1 MSLSDKVRAAV
12 DAAPVVDLHTHLF
25 APQFGKLNLWGI
37 DELLTYHYLVA
48 ETLRA
53 EPSVTPEA
61 FYART
66 KQEQADLVWESL
78 FVKRSPLSEAC
89 AGVLTVLDAF
99 NLKGLK
105 EARAFY
111 AGRNVGQHLED
122 VLRLAGVEAL
132 TMTNDPCDPAERAV
146 WDAGTQPDPRFY
158 AALRLDRLVYGA
170 PSSSP
175 RGTVLGLRSAS
186 TGDGEGVGGG
196 DLRSQLDH
204 WIARMRPRYLAIS
217 VTEVETPPQAVL
229 DVCRDHNL
237 PFAMMIGVRRAVN
250 PRLQSAGDGMS
261 VVDLSPL
268 ERLAK
273 ANADVRFL
281 VTTLARENAH
291 GLCVVARKFANVL
304 PFGCWW
310 FMNQPSLVEDTTLMR
325 LEMLGPT
332 FVPQHSDARIFDQL
346 IYKWRHS
353 RKAIANAL
361 IRRYEAMVV
370 PPADTQIDRDAKD
383 LMGGI
388 AREWLSGDGSPW
400 SRGENLNGA
409 DGALARAEGG
419 TVGGSAEGGDAKTV
433 LRKSTGVAS
442 QVEGDRWRS
451 GS

>member
-1 MSLSDKVRAAV
+1 MTLADKVRAAV

-25 APQFGKLNLWGI
+25 APQFGALNLWGI

-48 ETLRA
+48 ETLRT

-66 KQEQADLVWESL
+66 KKEQADLVWESL

-99 NLKGLK
+99 NLKDLG
-105 EARAFY
+105 EARDFY
-111 AGRNVGQHLED
+111 AGRTVEQHLED

-158 AALRLDRLVYGA
+158 AALRLDRLLPIGGRQGGG
-170 PSSSP
+170 S
-175 RGTVLGLRSAS
+175 VLGQR
-186 TGDGEGVGGG
+186 TQGKEE
-196 DLRSQLDH
+196 DLRKTLDL

-217 VTEVETPPQAVL
+217 VTEVEAPPQAVL
-229 DVCRDHNL
+229 GACRDHNL

-250 PRLQSAGDGMS
+250 PRLQAAGDGMS
-261 VVDLSPL
+261 VVDLSHL
-268 ERLAK
+268 ERLTES
-273 ANADVRFL
+273 NPDVRFL

-332 FVPQHSDARIFDQL
+332 FVPQHSDARILDQL

-361 IRRYEAMVV
+361 IRRYEAMSVR
-370 PPADTQIDRDAKD
+370 PTDAQIDRDAKD
-383 LMGGI
+383 LMSGI
-388 AREWLSGDGSPW
+388 AREWLASPL
-400 SRGENLNGA
+400 SP
-409 DGALARAEGG
+409 
-419 TVGGSAEGGDAKTV
+419 GGSSWGEGP
-433 LRKSTGVAS
+433 GV
-442 QVEGDRWRS
+442 R